1 MKKLFLLFGLIFFA
15 FSCSRTSDDDI
26 QQNAYIDVAT
36 DIYVRDATGKNITA
50 SSVNILKVNYL
61 GSAAPT
67 NTPNFLVASDEK
79 GEKFL
84 RVFLNSGDAS
94 SDFAETQIEWSDGS
108 KDIFK
113 AEIAREKAYY
123 KTVTKIFVNGTLV
136 WEPSQGQI
144 STLRMVTL
152 QK

>member
-1 MKKLFLLFGLIFFA
+1 M
-15 FSCSRTSDDDI
+15 
-26 QQNAYIDVAT
+26 
-36 DIYVRDATGKNITA
+36 
-50 SSVNILKVNYL
+50 NYL
-61 GSAAPT
+61 GSSTPS

-79 GEKFL
+79 GEKFV

-94 SDFAETQIEWSDGS
+94 SDFAETQMEWSDGS

-123 KTVTKIFVNGTLV
+123 KTVTKVFVNGTLV
-136 WEPSQGQI
+136 WEPTQGQI
-144 STLRMVTL
+144 SARRTVTL